1 LDWRQKRF
9 TGQITHHIAP
19 NIDAEHGLV
28 IASTGILMQIYR
40 VSGIG
45 PTINGRNGEGDR
57 YFTAG
62 EITVGEIHPQ
72 AMTEGGLPDRKPSI
86 RSGLSRLFN

>member
-1 LDWRQKRF
+1 M
-9 TGQITHHIAP
+9 
-19 NIDAEHGLV
+19 

-62 EITVGEIHPQ
+62 EITVGVIHPQ
-72 AMTEGGLPDRKPSI
+72 GDGRGWVAR
-86 RSGLSRLFN
+86 